1 MLKTVI
7 ALVAAA
13 GFAST
18 SFAQTGTPVAAP
30 AAKVTAPA
38 AASAEKKMEAPKAV
52 EPMKAETP
60 KAAAPAAMETAKS
73 ETPKAAT
80 HHAKTKEHATK
91 AVKTETKAEAA
102 TPAVK

>member
-7 ALVAAA
+7 ALVVAA
-13 GFAST
+13 GCASAAFAET
-18 SFAQTGTPVAAP
+18 SAPVPAT

-38 AASAEKKMEAPKAV
+38 AASADKKVEAPKAV
-52 EPMKAETP
+52 EPMKAEVS
-60 KAAAPAAMETAKS
+60 KSAGPATMEVAKT

-80 HHAKTKEHATK
+80 HPAKAKTPGHKSVT
-91 AVKTETKAEAA
+91 TETKAEAV